1 MRMRPAPET
10 DKRNG
15 TAEANRKQDF
25 ANCPSFAKQN
35 RKYVS
40 RSTAVG
46 GLFCNATARRALER
60 CCNHSRYGGWL
71 WKLRSNNK
79 DNMSPHNSSHSPRAP
94 VLHVTSWL
102 PLYTQRQHQ
111 FVLRI
116 GVGFV
121 TKPAGR
127 GAPTSHSHD
136 GPNERP
142 KRGPQRASPTTPQKF
157 WGAQPNL
164 GHTNP
169 CGLIFNEK
177 SLCFCYVYP
186 YQKIG
191 AQIGAQI
198 GAHNFQCRKFGSRPS
213 CAVTF
218 NEKH

>member
-1 MRMRPAPET
+1 MARARCPNFRYFFGKRIRNDSRCDSLHKQIRKDPAQLRMRPAPET

-102 PLYTQRQHQ
+102 PLCTQRQHQ
-111 FVLRI
+111 SVLRV
-116 GVGFV
+116 GVDFV
-121 TKPAGR
+121 TKPAGA
-127 GAPTSHSHD
+127 GNYH
-136 GPNERP
+136 
-142 KRGPQRASPTTPQKF
+142 
-157 WGAQPNL
+157 
-164 GHTNP
+164 
-169 CGLIFNEK
+169 C
-177 SLCFCYVYP
+177 CF
-186 YQKIG
+186 
-191 AQIGAQI
+191 
-198 GAHNFQCRKFGSRPS
+198 
-213 CAVTF
+213 
-218 NEKH
+218 